1 MIKLNNGALIGCD
14 HIGGTPED
22 PERCKAQ
29 AHCDLLLT
37 AAGTWTARFPDDW
50 QAGRNGD
57 PSAGPLS
64 PVVARCP
71 AHRLE
76 RKLVQPAPAGLVVAP
91 H

>member
-1 MIKLNNGALIGCD
+1 MIKLNGGALITCD
-14 HIGGTPED
+14 HRGGTPED
-22 PERCKAQ
+22 PQPCKAK

-37 AAGTWTARFPDDW
+37 PAGGWTAMFPDDW
-50 QAGRNGD
+50 QAGRNAD
-57 PSAGPLS
+57 PGATPLS

-76 RKLVQPAPAGLVVAP
+76 RKLVQPAPPGLVVP